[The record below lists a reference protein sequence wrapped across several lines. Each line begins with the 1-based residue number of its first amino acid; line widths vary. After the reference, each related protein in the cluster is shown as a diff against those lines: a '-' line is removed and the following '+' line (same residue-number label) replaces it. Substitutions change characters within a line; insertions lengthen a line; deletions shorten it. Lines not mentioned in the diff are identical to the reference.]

1 MDSNQANAMV
11 AAGAAGANKGGRP
24 CLNVPVFY
32 PFTFELAAGEI
43 RLDLSQS
50 VDADADFWWRGWKWI
65 DTGAGYDMLARFR
78 LLNQYY
84 LSNDLLPMVHLDQ
97 RAVTPELKIPA
108 SGFIGIEANNGT
120 VETLKVRINFYGV
133 KRYYLDLK

>member
-1 MDSNQANAMV
+1 MDSDQASAMV
-11 AAGAAGANKGGRP
+11 AAGAAGSKNGRP

-32 PFTFELAAGEI
+32 PFSQDLDAGVT

-50 VDADADFWWRGWKWI
+50 VDADADFWWRGWKFI
-65 DTGAGYDMLARFR
+65 DTDAGYSMLVRFR

-84 LSNDLLPMVHLDQ
+84 LSNDLMPLTHLNL
-97 RAVTPELKIPA
+97 RAVTPEIKIPA
-108 SGFIGIEANNGT
+108 SGFIGIEATNSAGQT
-120 VETLKVRINFYGV
+120 FKLRIDFFGV

>member
-11 AAGAAGANKGGRP
+11 AAGAAGSKEGRP
-24 CLNVPVFY
+24 CLNVPVFF
-32 PFTFELAAGEI
+32 PFSQDLESGET

-50 VDADADFWWRGWKWI
+50 VDADADFWWRGWKFI
-65 DTGAGYDMLARFR
+65 DEGAGYLMRARFR

-84 LSNDLLPMVHLDQ
+84 LSNDLMPLSQSNL

-108 SGFIGIEANNGT
+108 SGFIGIEAVNGLGET
-120 VETLKVRINFYGV
+120 VKLRIIFFGV